1 MVNILGIN
9 ISNYSKKEILAKIK
23 AFLSSKEQH
32 YIVTPNPEIILTAT
46 KKSGDEELFY
56 ILNQADLA
64 IADGV
69 GLKFAGWL
77 RGQNLQRLTGAD
89 LILDIFNLA
98 EESSWKILIVNWEN
112 GLSKRNDIEKAL
124 HERYPHLD
132 FLVIDV
138 PRDYLIADDD
148 SIIQA
153 YQPQIMLA
161 TLGAPYQEKFIFH
174 NLKALPSVR
183 LGIGIGG
190 ALDFLTKKIRRAPQV
205 ARIIGL
211 EWLWRLIK
219 QPRKRFGR
227 IYNATW
233 IFTKEVLNWRFIQP
247 HRYRP
252 NVACFLYRQTANGN
266 QVLIVER
273 ADEASHWQLPQG
285 GTDYLDLQ
293 TAALKELGEEL
304 KAPKNVLEVRGV
316 YKNLYKYQ
324 FNREIGKYKK
334 ENQRHLGYKGQ
345 RQGLVIVKF
354 LGNDSDLQT
363 NFWDHRGFKWVAV
376 NNLINEVHQLRR
388 EATKIYVE
396 KFKELI

>member
-227 IYNATW
+227 IITLPGYSLKRFL
-233 IFTKEVLNWRFIQP
+233 IGVLSNPTGTVPMSLASCIAKLLTVI
-247 HRYRP
+247 RY
-252 NVACFLYRQTANGN
+252 
-266 QVLIVER
+266 
-273 ADEASHWQLPQG
+273 
-285 GTDYLDLQ
+285 
-293 TAALKELGEEL
+293 
-304 KAPKNVLEVRGV
+304 
-316 YKNLYKYQ
+316 
-324 FNREIGKYKK
+324 
-334 ENQRHLGYKGQ
+334 
-345 RQGLVIVKF
+345 
-354 LGNDSDLQT
+354 
-363 NFWDHRGFKWVAV
+363 
-376 NNLINEVHQLRR
+376 
-388 EATKIYVE
+388 
-396 KFKELI
+396 